1 MLASLSHNTVKQYNV
16 SLKLWWQYCL
26 DNNYNVFE
34 SSISTILSFL
44 SEQYTKGAS
53 YGSINSHRSALS
65 LLLGSHIGTDDR
77 VTRLLKG
84 VFKLKPSLPKYTS
97 TWDPQVVLNY
107 ITNWFPNRELSREI
121 ITKKLV
127 ILLALCTAH
136 RMQTFSLIKL
146 ENIYSHSN
154 GINIAIKDI
163 IKTSAAGREQPTL
176 FLPYFRENPR
186 ICPATTLEDYLHVTS
201 SDRPSNVSHLLLTV
215 KRPYKGATA
224 QTLSRWTKQ
233 VLRES
238 GVDVATYSAHSA
250 RHAATSAAA
259 AAGVSVDAIR
269 KTAGWTKASQTFAK
283 YYNRPIIENN
293 NFSRSVCQINDS

>member
-1 MLASLSHNTVKQYNV
+1 MKQYNV
-16 SLKLWWQYCL
+16 SLKLWWQHCI
-26 DNNYNVFE
+26 DSGHNIFDC
-34 SSISTILSFL
+34 SIPTVLNFL

-53 YGSINSHRSALS
+53 YGTINSHRSALS
-65 LLLGSHIGTDDR
+65 LLLGNQVGTDDR

-84 VFKLKPSLPKYTS
+84 VYKLKPSLPKYS
-97 TWDPQVVLNY
+97 GTWDPQIVLNH
-107 ITNWFPNRELSREI
+107 ISNWYPNKELSRES

-127 ILLALCTAH
+127 VLLALCTAH
-136 RMQTFSLIKL
+136 RMQTFSLIKVQ
-146 ENIYSHSN
+146 NINFHRN

-176 FLPYFRENPR
+176 YLPYFQENPR
-186 ICPATTLEDYLHVTS
+186 ICPATTLKDYLEITS
-201 SDRPSNVSHLLLTV
+201 PDRPDNVSHLLLTV

-233 VLRES
+233 VMKAS
-238 GVDVATYSAHSA
+238 GVDVAVFSAHSA

-269 KTAGWTKASQTFAK
+269 KTAGWTKTSQTFAK
-283 YYNRPIIENN
+283 YYNRPVIDSN
-293 NFSRSVCQINDS
+293 NFAKSVFQINISSD